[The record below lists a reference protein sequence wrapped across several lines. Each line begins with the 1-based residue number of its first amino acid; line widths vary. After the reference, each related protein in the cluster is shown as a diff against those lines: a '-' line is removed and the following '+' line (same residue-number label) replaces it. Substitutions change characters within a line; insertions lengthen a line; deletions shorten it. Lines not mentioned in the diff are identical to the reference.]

1 MNNKNQMSFF
11 EELKKRNVF
20 RVGVAYLVS
29 AWVIAQV
36 ASLVFDSIKTPD
48 WVMQSLLLLL
58 GLGFI
63 AALIIAWAYELTP
76 EGIKKEKDVVR
87 DDSVAN
93 ITARKLNYITLAAA
107 VAVVILIGWQQM
119 NPGTQQSGEI
129 SSREAL
135 SADVSEGSSSTKNDL
150 VTPAETSIAVL
161 PFVDMSQAGDQEY
174 FADGIAEEIL
184 NVLVR
189 IPELKVAGRTSSF
202 SFKGKNED
210 LRVIGNS
217 LGVNH
222 ILEGS
227 VRRSNARLRITA
239 QLIRSDDGFHLWSE
253 TYDREIADIF
263 DIQDEIAQQV
273 ADQLVISLGLKVQ
286 TTEQN
291 RTADLAVYE
300 DYLKAR
306 KLVLLRGR
314 DNLDRALELVN
325 EATSADP
332 NYAPAWTL
340 KAYIYSIYESYVSRE
355 ERQAN
360 RMEWNAARKA
370 AAERALSLDPEAAE
384 AYAVLGSAY
393 FDEFDFVPAIEN
405 YERALALSPDNPVV
419 LDHVAQNYLDVGYF
433 EKARQLS
440 EKAVSIDP
448 LVAIY
453 RNTLGLTYVFLGEDR
468 KGIESFEKSIELDPL
483 LRFPYDNLQWL
494 YFGPDTLDR
503 FRSVNDLRV
512 RNGAETSGV
521 QEAIAMADDPDL
533 LADRDALEALAR
545 ESGGGA
551 RRWLATAYLEDAD
564 LLVNNL
570 VESLWPGERSRG
582 PGLFLSW
589 QRAVIY
595 ADERWKEQ
603 VRKDGVLALWQAK
616 GFPAHCRPVGQDDFD
631 CH

>member
-1 MNNKNQMSFF
+1 MSFLD
-11 EELKKRNVF
+11 ELKKRNVF

-29 AWVIAQV
+29 AWVVAQV

-76 EGIKKEKDVVR
+76 EGIKKEKDIVR
-87 DDSVAN
+87 DESVTN
-93 ITARKLNYITLAAA
+93 ITARKLNYITLAAT
-107 VAVVILIGWQQM
+107 VAVVILIGWQQL
-119 NPGTQQSGEI
+119 NPQTQQEGAVPVPEP
-129 SSREAL
+129 
-135 SADVSEGSSSTKNDL
+135 VSVDANERSSSTENDSKIL
-150 VTPAETSIAVL
+150 EEQSIAVL

-263 DIQDEIAQQV
+263 DIQDEIARQV
-273 ADQLVISLGLKVQ
+273 ADQLVISLGLTVRTK
-286 TTEQN
+286 EQN

-306 KLVLLRGR
+306 KLVLQRGR
-314 DNLDRALELVN
+314 DNLDRALELLN

-360 RMEWNAARKA
+360 RNEWNAARKA

-393 FDEFDFVPAIEN
+393 FDDFDFVPAIEN

-453 RNTLGLTYVFLGEDR
+453 RNTLGLAYVFLGEDR

-494 YFGPDTLDR
+494 FFGPDNLDR
-503 FRSVNDLRV
+503 FRSVNDLRIS
-512 RNGAETSGV
+512 NGAGTSGV
-521 QEAIAMADDPDL
+521 QEGIALADDPGL

-545 ESGGGA
+545 ESGSGVK
-551 RRWLATAYLEDAD
+551 RWLATAYLEDAD

-570 VESLWPGERSRG
+570 VESFWPGERSRG
-582 PGLFLSW
+582 PGLFLAW

-616 GFPAHCRPVGQDDFD
+616 GFPAHCRPVGQDDFE

>member
-1 MNNKNQMSFF
+1 MSFF
-11 EELKKRNVF
+11 DELKKRNVF
-20 RVGVAYLVS
+20 RVGIAYLVS
-29 AWVIAQV
+29 AWVVAQV

-119 NPGTQQSGEI
+119 NPRTQQSDEI
-129 SSREAL
+129 SSPDAL
-135 SADVSEGSSSTKNDL
+135 SADVNERSSSTENHPA
-150 VTPAETSIAVL
+150 TPEEKSIAVL

-263 DIQDEIAQQV
+263 DIQDEIARQV
-273 ADQLVISLGLKVQ
+273 ADQLVISLGLTVRTK
-286 TTEQN
+286 EQN

-306 KLVLLRGR
+306 KLVLQRGR
-314 DNLDRALELVN
+314 DNLDRALELLN

-360 RMEWNAARKA
+360 RNEWNAARKA

-393 FDEFDFVPAIEN
+393 FDDFDFVPAIEN

-453 RNTLGLTYVFLGEDR
+453 RNTLGLAYVFLGEDR

-494 YFGPDTLDR
+494 FFGPDNLDR
-503 FRSVNDLRV
+503 FRSVNDLRIS
-512 RNGAETSGV
+512 NGAGTSGV
-521 QEAIAMADDPDL
+521 QEGIELADDPGL

-545 ESGGGA
+545 ESGSGVK
-551 RRWLATAYLEDAD
+551 RWLATAYLEDAD

-570 VESLWPGERSRG
+570 VESFWPGDRSRG
-582 PGLFLSW
+582 PGLFHSW

-616 GFPAHCRPVGQDDFD
+616 GFPAHCRPVGQDDFE